1 MKLEDNK
8 NILCTISA
16 GYSSIMMAL
25 KIKEWYPDHKVV
37 YVMANTSKEHKESL
51 IFMNK
56 CDEYFN
62 LNMNWI
68 EAEFYYGRII
78 NGTKHIFTTKEF
90 ERLSKRNFFRCSYGY
105 LKTIGHFKVGVKPR
119 VVKYKDLKTKGEIFE
134 NGIKKLGIS
143 SKINAWCNRD
153 MKIVPIKKFAD
164 SIFGLNNYSIAVG
177 MRADE
182 IDRVGKAYKTNNTFY
197 PLLDN
202 GITTKDRNKFWSKQP
217 IKIEIPAYKGNC
229 DLCYKKSNRKIMTVL
244 KEEPDKAEWW
254 NNMIK
259 KYSQISIEGK
269 PSYNAYAENGGMNFY
284 RQNISLDELIKM
296 ASEPFKMATDEYV
309 YENDLFDKEEDC
321 GSGCS
326 IF

>member
-1 MKLEDNK
+1 
-8 NILCTISA
+8 
-16 GYSSIMMAL
+16 MMAL
-25 KIKEWYPDHKVV
+25 KIKEWYPYHNVV

-51 IFMNK
+51 VFMNK
-56 CDEYFN
+56 CDDYFE

-68 EAEFYYGRII
+68 EAVFNPIKGKGVDFRI
-78 NGTKHIFTTKEF
+78 
-90 ERLSKRNFFRCSYGY
+90 
-105 LKTIGHFKVGVKPR
+105 
-119 VVKYKDLKTKGEIFE
+119 VKYKDLKIKGEIFE
-134 NGIKKLGIS
+134 DGIKKLGIA

-153 MKIVPIKKFAD
+153 MKQVPVKKFAD

-182 IDRVGKAYKTNNTFY
+182 IDRVGKAYRTNNTFY

-202 GITTKDRNKFWSKQP
+202 GITTKERNKFWDKQP
-217 IKIEIPAYKGNC
+217 IKIGIPAYKGNC

-244 KEEPDKAEWW
+244 KEDPFSSEWW
-254 NNMIK
+254 NDMIK
-259 KYSQISIEGK
+259 KYSKISIEGK

-296 ASEPFKMATDEYV
+296 ASKPFKMATDEYV
-309 YENDLFDKEEDC
+309 YENDLFDKEDEC
-321 GSGCS
+321 GSGCQ